1 VAGGVVSVT
10 DVSDEEYGGEAC
22 RRVIC
27 CEEARRVDVHA
38 CREALWHVVDVAGA
52 RPVVVFSVFKRF
64 LSVNGFSVRL
74 VWGSPDMPRN
84 VFRTPGP
91 LSCGLECQRMLGV
104 ADLRAL
110 GFECPDSEPSMS
122 LLMSSSCH
130 AMLVDGVE
138 NGERRVDG
146 WDAEDPAVLAELF
159 VEWELSQDDE
169 SSVVPLDWAL
179 ERFGAQA
186 IVMYLLG
193 SRYGELLP
201 PIHEGLAIARAHVDR
216 VREAL
221 AGTIPGEP
229 SPSRL
234 ACHREAFEG
243 ALCDD
248 LDTPTAFLC
257 LFDWIREAGS
267 VRCGVGDR
275 DLRAMLWMI
284 GMTLPPAEAHS
295 DMPSASPAR
304 PRRS

>member
-1 VAGGVVSVT
+1 MVGGVVSVT
-10 DVSDEEYGGEAC
+10 DVSDDEYGGEAC

-27 CEEARRVDVHA
+27 RQEARRVDVHA
-38 CREALWHVVDVAGA
+38 CREVHWHAVDVAGA
-52 RPVVVFSVFKRF
+52 RPIVVFSVLKRF
-64 LSVNGFSVRL
+64 LSANGFSVRL
-74 VWGSPDMPRN
+74 VWGRPDMRRN

-91 LSCGLECQRMLGV
+91 SCCGFERQQMLGV

-110 GFECPDSEPSMS
+110 GLDRPDSEPSMS
-122 LLMSSSCH
+122 RWTGPSCH
-130 AMLVDGVE
+130 AALVNGMED
-138 NGERRVDG
+138 GERWVDG
-146 WDAEDPAVLAELF
+146 WDARDPAVLAELF
-159 VEWELSQDDE
+159 VEWELAQDDE

-201 PIHEGLAIARAHVDR
+201 SIHEGLAMAGAHVDR

-221 AGTIPGEP
+221 ARTIPGEP

-234 ACHREAFEG
+234 ACHREAFEE
-243 ALCDD
+243 ALSDD

-257 LFDWIREAGS
+257 LFDWIREARS
-267 VRCGVGDR
+267 VRSGVGDR

-284 GMTLPPAEAHS
+284 GMAPPPAGAHS
-295 DMPSASPAR
+295 DMPSTSPAR
-304 PRRS
+304 RRRS